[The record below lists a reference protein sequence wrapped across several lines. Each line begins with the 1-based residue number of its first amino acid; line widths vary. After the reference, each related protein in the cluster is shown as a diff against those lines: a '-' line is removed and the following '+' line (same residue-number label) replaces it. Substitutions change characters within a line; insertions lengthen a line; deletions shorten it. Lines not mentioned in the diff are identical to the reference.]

1 MVNLRIIRE
10 TVLAKLAAI
19 RNASEEVIHETY
31 ARAISSELMAA
42 KDNAIQL
49 RQLLTEARVR
59 HPQHGWVMLER
70 GEVERFEALLSQF
83 VENLR

>member
-1 MVNLRIIRE
+1 MVNLGIIRK

-31 ARAISSELMAA
+31 ARAISFELISA
-42 KDNAIQL
+42 KHKAIQL
-49 RQLLTEARVR
+49 RQLLAEARVR
-59 HPQHGWVMLER
+59 HPQNGWVMLER